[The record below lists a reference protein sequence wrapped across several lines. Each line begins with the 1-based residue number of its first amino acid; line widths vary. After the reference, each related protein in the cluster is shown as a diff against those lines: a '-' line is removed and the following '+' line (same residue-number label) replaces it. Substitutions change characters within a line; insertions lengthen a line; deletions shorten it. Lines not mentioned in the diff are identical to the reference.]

1 MVKRSFSAVRAHWK
15 SVLALAFMVALVL
28 FLTSGLYPAA
38 WLRFKLGIGPYPA
51 VYLEAGSGSAMDVG
65 ALTDGLQVN
74 PHSVWMVTRK
84 DRVSACDNRPGR
96 RMNYVRVRDANGDP
110 LGGVK
115 IRFDTEPS
123 RGIAY
128 EHLFVWGV
136 TDENGY
142 LEWQHLGIPTRY
154 RLFMG
159 EDEEPLIERIRA
171 DLGNEYCNPSS
182 WPPSGA
188 NWHPGGWRPVNQ
200 PGVYSYWFELQ
211 SKEVE
216 GEAVQ

>member
-1 MVKRSFSAVRAHWK
+1 MVKRSFSAVRARWK
-15 SVLALAFMVALVL
+15 SVLVLAFVVVL
-28 FLTSGLYPAA
+28 G
-38 WLRFKLGIGPYPA
+38 G
-51 VYLEAGSGSAMDVG
+51 GSAMDVES
-65 ALTDGLQVN
+65 LTDGLKVN
-74 PHSVWMVTRK
+74 PHSLWTVTRK

-96 RMNYVRVRDANGDP
+96 RMIYVRVRDANGDP

-142 LEWQHLGIPTRY
+142 LEWQHLGI
-154 RLFMG
+154 FMG
-159 EDEEPLIERIRA
+159 EDEQPLIERIRT

-211 SKEVE
+211 SKGVE
-216 GEAVQ
+216 GEVVP